1 MNIRTQIVVIVVVVV
16 AMIALI
22 NMIRKRTLELR
33 YALLWM
39 VMGVGVLIFACFP
52 RLTEMIAKAMG
63 IGEPIN
69 MLFFIGFCFSL
80 AIIFSLTVVIS
91 RMANR
96 VKTLTQ
102 ELALLQKERLDES
115 KTN

>member
-1 MNIRTQIVVIVVVVV
+1 MNIRTQVFVIVIAVLALVV
-16 AMIALI
+16 LI

-52 RLTEMIAKAMG
+52 SLTKHLAGALG
-63 IGEPIN
+63 IGAPIN
-69 MLFFIGFCFSL
+69 MLFFIGFCFAL

-96 VKTLTQ
+96 VKKLTQ
-102 ELALLQKERLDES
+102 EMALLKKEMEE
-115 KTN
+115 KK

>member
-1 MNIRTQIVVIVVVVV
+1 MDIKTQIFVIVIAILALVVLV
-16 AMIALI
+16 

-39 VMGVGVLIFACFP
+39 LMSVGVLIFACFP
-52 RLTEMIAKAMG
+52 GLTSWLAGVLG
-63 IGEPIN
+63 IGAPIN
-69 MLFFIGFCFSL
+69 MLFFAGFCFAL

-96 VKTLTQ
+96 VKKLTQ
-102 ELALLQKERLDES
+102 EMALLKKELDG
-115 KTN
+115 KD

>member
-1 MNIRTQIVVIVVVVV
+1 MNIRTQIVVIAVIVL
-16 AMIALI
+16 AMIALV
-22 NMIRKRTLELR
+22 NMIKKRTLELR

-39 VMGVGVLIFACFP
+39 VMGIGVLVFACFP
-52 RLTEMIAKAMG
+52 GLTNMLAKAVG
-63 IGEPIN
+63 IGTPIN

-96 VKTLTQ
+96 VKVLAQ
-102 ELALLQKERLDES
+102 ELALLRKEIQG
-115 KTN
+115 K